1 MQKGQKM
8 LQECA
13 LFLPFLKENERN
25 MHVNMDEDRNH
36 LEIRT
41 WGKLSMIASGR
52 VQRWTWEKA
61 YFLFST
67 ILYLCSILSSY
78 TILFLQKQKE

>member
-25 MHVNMDEDRNH
+25 MHANVDEDRKR

-52 VQRWTWEKA
+52 VER
-61 YFLFST
+61 
-67 ILYLCSILSSY
+67 
-78 TILFLQKQKE
+78 

>member
-25 MHVNMDEDRNH
+25 MHANVDEDRKR
-36 LEIRT
+36 LEIGT

-52 VQRWTWEKA
+52 VERWTWEKA

-67 ILYLCSILSSY
+67 ILYPCSILSSY

>member
-25 MHVNMDEDRNH
+25 MHANVDEDRKRLAKWYND
-36 LEIRT
+36 
-41 WGKLSMIASGR
+41 SNSP
-52 VQRWTWEKA
+52 
-61 YFLFST
+61 LFHYILNYL
-67 ILYLCSILSSY
+67 ILYV
-78 TILFLQKQKE
+78 QKTACVQKYREQ